1 MKNYFAA
8 ALIILSSCKKDA
20 VVDMTPI
27 NAKGEILFISRRIS
41 NSADWQMFLMNSDG
55 TNQRI
60 VSNSL
65 VRCSPPILSN
75 SGTKVAFTTYDNNYY
90 NLYIIDKDG
99 QNQKLLSKGKQFCG
113 SPVWSPDD
121 SRIAFVKNDNNV
133 GGTYDIYSI
142 KVDGSN
148 EIKLT
153 NQNDNF
159 SPQYFSDNNSIIF
172 SSSNNNWS
180 GIYKMNIDGSNKQLL
195 TPQNKSF
202 GDAKISPNGKMITIT
217 SGDWNGSQI
226 FVMNSDGSSLKQI
239 TFTVSPKSYPGWP
252 KDGNCNPVWSPNSS
266 QLAYVSYENGSPDI
280 FIINSNGTGNKRLT
294 DTPLRDESPCWT
306 KDGNYILFS
315 SNRNMNV
322 SSEIYIMR
330 TEGQLQTPL
339 TNYVA
344 DDIYPVFISK

>member
-1 MKNYFAA
+1 
-8 ALIILSSCKKDA
+8 
-20 VVDMTPI
+20 MTPI
-27 NAKGEILFISRRIS
+27 DAKGEILFISRRIS
-41 NSADWQMFLMNSDG
+41 NSADWQMFLMNADG

-75 SGTKVAFTTYDNNYY
+75 SGTKVAFTTYDSNYYY

-142 KVDGSN
+142 KIDGSN

-159 SPQYFSDNNSIIF
+159 SPQYFSDNHSILF
-172 SSSNNNWS
+172 SSSNNNWT
-180 GIYKMNIDGSNKQLL
+180 GIYKMNVDGSNKQLL

-202 GDAKISPNGKMITIT
+202 GDPKISPNRKMISIT

-226 FVMNSDGSSLKQI
+226 FVMNSDGSNLKQI

-252 KDGNCNPVWSPNSS
+252 KDGNCSPVWSPNSS
-266 QLAYVSYENGSPDI
+266 KLAYVSYENGSPDI
-280 FIINSNGTGNKRLT
+280 FIINSNGAGNKRLT
-294 DTPLRDESPCWT
+294 DTPLRDENPCWT
-306 KDGNYILFS
+306 KDGNYIFFS
-315 SNRNMNV
+315 SNRKMNV

-330 TEGQLQTPL
+330 NEGQLQTPL
-339 TNYVA
+339 TNYIA
-344 DDIYPVFISK
+344 DDIYPTFIDK